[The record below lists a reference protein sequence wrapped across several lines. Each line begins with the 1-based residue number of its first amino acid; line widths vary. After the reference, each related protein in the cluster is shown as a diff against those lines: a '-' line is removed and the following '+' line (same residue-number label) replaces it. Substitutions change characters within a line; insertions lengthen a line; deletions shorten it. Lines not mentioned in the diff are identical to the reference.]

1 MGGAGACFLFVCLL
15 ACFEAAAQFVDGGEG
30 GGGER
35 GRGRGRGR
43 GAWGRVLVKHRDD
56 VLVTGTAQ

>member
-1 MGGAGACFLFVCLL
+1 MGGAGAWFCLFVCLL
-15 ACFEAAAQFVDGGEG
+15 ALKQQHNLLMEG
-30 GGGER
+30 KAVGVEGAWK
-35 GRGRGRGR
+35 